1 MDFAWRSG
9 LVFGL
14 LALAA
19 CGNPFGG
26 YAPTQ
31 EQILAQGWTTVPT
44 SAMPRGY
51 IYCYRTL
58 ADADCFH
65 EPQPGQENRL
75 VSYDGGNL
83 ASPPR

>member
-1 MDFAWRSG
+1 MGFIRLLAL
-9 LVFGL
+9 LVPF

-31 EQILAQGWTTVPT
+31 EQILARGWTTLPA
-44 SAMPRGY
+44 SAQPRGY

-58 ADADCFH
+58 AEADCFDS
-65 EPQPGQENRL
+65 PQPGQENRL
-75 VSYDGGNL
+75 VSYNGDAL